1 MPISIAVLILVS
13 SALLVWIGYKLV
25 ALLGDGEA
33 RPTPGLPDTSEHNA
47 LCQSVETLVVRR
59 RNVFD
64 ADLTGMVNEWREQR
78 GMAIVGDWREL
89 EVYEL
94 QQILER
100 YGNVRMGLDK

>member
-1 MPISIAVLILVS
+1 MMPISILILILAS

-25 ALLGDGEA
+25 ALLEEA
-33 RPTPGLPDTSEHNA
+33 RPTPGLPDTSERDA

-64 ADLTGMVNEWREQR
+64 ADLTGMVNEWRERR
-78 GMAIVGDWREL
+78 GMASVEDWRDL
-89 EVYEL
+89 EAYEL